1 MSFRAFL
8 AICLC
13 RLLRGFSRLVHRG
26 GTAMPGQWALKVCP
40 NLLSILARG
49 VKTVAITGT
58 NGKTTTARMIE
69 EGFAEQG
76 KNYFANRSGANL
88 LSGITTEFV
97 MNSTLFGK
105 CRKEYAVIECDEAA
119 AVKVFPQ
126 LKPQVVIVMNLF
138 RDQLDR
144 YGEVTHTLA
153 NIRTALASLPEPITL
168 CLNADCSLTASLA
181 GNLNHKARFFGID
194 KGAVPSGK
202 KSELSDAS
210 HCIRCKTEYEY
221 DYITYGHLGGF
232 RCLKCGYR
240 RAKADYAVTDVAQQR
255 ADGSSIVIRAN
266 GKSYLAEVN
275 LPALYNVY
283 NAIGA
288 IAAMTEMGLTTEAA
302 ISAVASFKCGFGRME
317 DFALGKGGAKVMLA
331 KNPAG
336 FNQLLSF
343 LQNIPDKFVLVLCLN
358 DRGADGTDISW
369 IWDAEFETLLS
380 LGDKLR
386 RVTLSGTR
394 AWEIYLRLKYAGLPV
409 DRLYV
414 ERDYA
419 ALTARLAQSELP
431 VFIMPTYTA
440 LLDFRPHLLRQCGGS
455 EFWEG

>member
-26 GTAMPGQWALKVCP
+26 GTAMPGQWALRVCP

-69 EGFAEQG
+69 EGFARQG

-105 CRKEYAVIECDEAA
+105 CKKEYAVIECDEAA

-126 LKPQVVIVMNLF
+126 LKPQVVIVLNLF

-144 YGEVTHTLA
+144 YGEVTHTLS
-153 NIRTALASLPEPITL
+153 NIRTALSSLPEPITL

-181 GNLNHKARFFGID
+181 DDLDHKARFFGID
-194 KGAVPSGK
+194 KGAVLSAK
-202 KSELSDAS
+202 RSELSDAS

-232 RCLKCGYR
+232 RCPKCGYR
-240 RAKADYAVTDVAQQR
+240 RAEADYAVTDVAQQR
-255 ADGSSIVIRAN
+255 ADGSSIVIRAD
-266 GKSYLAEVN
+266 GKRYLAEVN
-275 LPALYNVY
+275 LPALYNIY
-283 NAIGA
+283 NAIAA
-288 IAAMTEMGLTTEAA
+288 IAAMTEMGITTEAA

-317 DFALGKGGAKVMLA
+317 NFALGKGGAKVMLA

-369 IWDAEFETLLS
+369 IWDANFEELCNLAGTLEKVIVS
-380 LGDKLR
+380 GDR
-386 RVTLSGTR
+386 AADMAVRV
-394 AWEIYLRLKYAGLPV
+394 KYAGV
-409 DRLYV
+409 DPRFVTMEHDYERLV
-414 ERDYA
+414 KELETEERPIYM
-419 ALTARLAQSELP
+419 
-431 VFIMPTYTA
+431 IPTYTA
-440 LLDFRPHLLRQCGGS
+440 MLELRETLIRHCGGD
-455 EFWEG
+455 EFWV

>member
-26 GTAMPGQWALKVCP
+26 GTAMPGQWALRVCP

-69 EGFAEQG
+69 EGFARQE

-105 CRKEYAVIECDEAA
+105 CKKEYAVIECDEAA

-126 LKPQVVIVMNLF
+126 LKPQVVIVLNLF

-144 YGEVTHTLA
+144 YGEVTHTLS
-153 NIRTALASLPEPITL
+153 NIRTALSSLPEPITL

-181 GNLNHKARFFGID
+181 DDLDHKARFFGID

-232 RCLKCGYR
+232 RCPKCGYR
-240 RAKADYAVTDVAQQR
+240 RAEADYAVTDAAQQR
-255 ADGSSIVIRAN
+255 ADGSSIVIRAD
-266 GKSYLAEVN
+266 GKRYLAEVN
-275 LPALYNVY
+275 LPALYNIY
-283 NAIGA
+283 NAIAA
-288 IAAMTEMGLTTEAA
+288 IAAMTEMGITTEAA

-317 DFALGKGGAKVMLA
+317 NFALGKGGAKVMLA

-369 IWDAEFETLLS
+369 IWDANFEELCNLAGTLEKVIVS
-380 LGDKLR
+380 GDR
-386 RVTLSGTR
+386 AADMAVRV
-394 AWEIYLRLKYAGLPV
+394 KYAGV
-409 DRLYV
+409 DPRFVTMEHDYERLV
-414 ERDYA
+414 KELETEERPIYM
-419 ALTARLAQSELP
+419 
-431 VFIMPTYTA
+431 IPTYTA
-440 LLDFRPHLLRQCGGS
+440 MLELRETLIRHCGGD
-455 EFWEG
+455 EFWV

>member
-26 GTAMPGQWALKVCP
+26 GTAMPGRWALKLCP

-49 VKTVAITGT
+49 VKIVAITGT
-58 NGKTTTARMIE
+58 NGKTTTARMIDQ
-69 EGFAEQG
+69 GFDDAG
-76 KNYFANRSGANL
+76 MSYFANRSGANL
-88 LSGITTEFV
+88 MSGITTEFV

-105 CRKEYAVIECDEAA
+105 CKKEYAVIECDEAA
-119 AVKVFPQ
+119 AVGVFPQ
-126 LKPQVVIVMNLF
+126 LVPGLVVVTNLF

-144 YGEVTHTLA
+144 YGEVTHTLE
-153 NIRTALASLPEPITL
+153 NIRKALDSIPEPITVL
-168 CLNADCSLTASLA
+168 LNADCSLTSSLQD
-181 GNLNHKARFFGID
+181 GKHTYRFFGID

-232 RCLKCGYR
+232 RCPKCGYCR
-240 RAKADYAVTDVAQQR
+240 TPKPEYAVTDVAAQR
-255 ADGSSIVIRAN
+255 ADGSSVIIRA
-266 GKSYLAEVN
+266 GERKCLAEVN

-288 IAAMTEMGLTTEAA
+288 VAAMAEMGLKLEQ
-302 ISAVASFKCGFGRME
+302 AVAAVGKFKCGFGRME
-317 DFALGKGGAKVMLA
+317 NFALGKAGAKVMLV

-336 FNQLLSF
+336 CNQVLDF
-343 LQNIPDKFVLVLCLN
+343 LQNIGEKFVLVICLN

-369 IWDAEFETLLS
+369 IWDADFEK
-380 LGDKLR
+380 LGDLAGR
-386 RVTLSGTR
+386 LERVIVSGDR
-394 AWEIYLRLKYAGLPV
+394 APDMAVRVKYAGIDPRFV
-409 DRLYV
+409 ET
-414 ERDYA
+414 ERDYEKLVT
-419 ALTARLAQSELP
+419 ALEAEERP
-431 VFIMPTYTA
+431 IYMIPTYTA
-440 LLDFRPHLLRQCGGS
+440 LLELREVLIRHCGGD
-455 EFWEG
+455 EFWV

>member
-26 GTAMPGQWALKVCP
+26 GTAMPGQWALRVCP

-69 EGFAEQG
+69 EGFARQE

-105 CRKEYAVIECDEAA
+105 CKKEYAVIECDEAA

-126 LKPQVVIVMNLF
+126 LKPQVVIVLNLF

-144 YGEVTHTLA
+144 YGEVTHTLS
-153 NIRTALASLPEPITL
+153 NIRTALSSLPEPITL

-181 GNLNHKARFFGID
+181 DDLDHKARFFGID

-232 RCLKCGYR
+232 RCPKCGYR
-240 RAKADYAVTDVAQQR
+240 RAEADYAVTDVAQQR
-255 ADGSSIVIRAN
+255 ADGSSIVIRAD
-266 GKSYLAEVN
+266 GKRYLAEVN
-275 LPALYNVY
+275 LPALYNIY
-283 NAIGA
+283 NAIAA
-288 IAAMTEMGLTTEAA
+288 IAAMTEMGITTEAA

-317 DFALGKGGAKVMLA
+317 NFALGKGGAKVMLA

-369 IWDAEFETLLS
+369 IWDANFEELCNLAGTLEKVIVS
-380 LGDKLR
+380 GDR
-386 RVTLSGTR
+386 AADMAVRV
-394 AWEIYLRLKYAGLPV
+394 KYAGV
-409 DRLYV
+409 DPRFVTMEHDYERLV
-414 ERDYA
+414 KELETEERPIYM
-419 ALTARLAQSELP
+419 
-431 VFIMPTYTA
+431 IPTYTA
-440 LLDFRPHLLRQCGGS
+440 MLELRETLIRHCGGD
-455 EFWEG
+455 EFWV

>member
-26 GTAMPGQWALKVCP
+26 GTAMPGQWALRVCP

-69 EGFAEQG
+69 EGFARQG

-105 CRKEYAVIECDEAA
+105 CKKEYAVIECDEAA

-126 LKPQVVIVMNLF
+126 LKPQVVIVLNLF

-144 YGEVTHTLA
+144 YGEVTHTLS
-153 NIRTALASLPEPITL
+153 NIRTALSSLPEPITL

-181 GNLNHKARFFGID
+181 DDLNHKARFFGID

-221 DYITYGHLGGF
+221 DYITFGHLGGF
-232 RCLKCGYR
+232 RCPKCGYR
-240 RAKADYAVTDVAQQR
+240 RAEADYAVTDAAQQR
-255 ADGSSIVIRAN
+255 ADGSSIVIRAD
-266 GKSYLAEVN
+266 GKRYLAEVN
-275 LPALYNVY
+275 LPALYNIY
-283 NAIGA
+283 NAIAA
-288 IAAMTEMGLTTEAA
+288 IAAMTEMGITTEAA

-317 DFALGKGGAKVMLA
+317 NFALGKGGAKVMLA

-369 IWDAEFETLLS
+369 IWDANFEELCNLAGTLEKVIVS
-380 LGDKLR
+380 GDR
-386 RVTLSGTR
+386 AADMAVRV
-394 AWEIYLRLKYAGLPV
+394 KYAGV
-409 DRLYV
+409 DPRFVTMEHDYERLV
-414 ERDYA
+414 KELETEERPIYM
-419 ALTARLAQSELP
+419 
-431 VFIMPTYTA
+431 IPTYTA
-440 LLDFRPHLLRQCGGS
+440 MLELRETLIRHCGGD
-455 EFWEG
+455 EFWV

>member
-26 GTAMPGQWALKVCP
+26 GTAMPGQWALRVCP

-58 NGKTTTARMIE
+58 NGKTTTARMVE
-69 EGFAEQG
+69 QGFAEQG

-105 CRKEYAVIECDEAA
+105 CKKEYAVIECDEAA

-126 LKPQVVIVMNLF
+126 LKPQVVIVLNLF

-181 GNLNHKARFFGID
+181 GDLNHRARFFGID
-194 KGAVPSGK
+194 KGAVLSAK
-202 KSELSDAS
+202 RSELSDAS

-232 RCLKCGYR
+232 RCPKCGYR
-240 RAKADYAVTDVAQQR
+240 RAEADYAVTDVAQQR

-266 GKSYLAEVN
+266 GKRYLVEVN
-275 LPALYNVY
+275 LPALYNIY
-283 NAIGA
+283 NAIAA
-288 IAAMTEMGLTTEAA
+288 IAAMTEMGITTEAA

-317 DFALGKGGAKVMLA
+317 NFALGKGGAKVMLA

-369 IWDAEFETLLS
+369 IWDANFEELCNLAGTLEKVIVS
-380 LGDKLR
+380 GDR
-386 RVTLSGTR
+386 AADMAVRV
-394 AWEIYLRLKYAGLPV
+394 KYAGV
-409 DRLYV
+409 DPRFVTIEHDYERLV
-414 ERDYA
+414 KELESEERPIYM
-419 ALTARLAQSELP
+419 
-431 VFIMPTYTA
+431 IPTYTA
-440 LLDFRPHLLRQCGGS
+440 MLELRETLIRHCGGD
-455 EFWEG
+455 EFWV

>member
-26 GTAMPGQWALKVCP
+26 GTAMPGQWALRVCP

-69 EGFAEQG
+69 EGFARQG

-105 CRKEYAVIECDEAA
+105 CKKEYAVIECDEAA

-126 LKPQVVIVMNLF
+126 LKPQVVIVLNLF

-144 YGEVTHTLA
+144 YGAVTHTLS
-153 NIRTALASLPEPITL
+153 NIRTALSSLPEPITL

-181 GNLNHKARFFGID
+181 DDLDHKARFFGID

-232 RCLKCGYR
+232 RCPKCGYR
-240 RAKADYAVTDVAQQR
+240 RAEADYAVTDAAQQR
-255 ADGSSIVIRAN
+255 ADGSSIVIRAD
-266 GKSYLAEVN
+266 GKRYLAEVN
-275 LPALYNVY
+275 LPALYNIY
-283 NAIGA
+283 NAIAA
-288 IAAMTEMGLTTEAA
+288 IAAMTEMGITTEAA

-317 DFALGKGGAKVMLA
+317 NFALGKGGAKVMLA

-369 IWDAEFETLLS
+369 IWDANFEELCNLAGTLEKVIVS
-380 LGDKLR
+380 GDR
-386 RVTLSGTR
+386 AADMAVRV
-394 AWEIYLRLKYAGLPV
+394 KYAGV
-409 DRLYV
+409 DPRFVTMEHDYERLV
-414 ERDYA
+414 KELETEERPIYM
-419 ALTARLAQSELP
+419 
-431 VFIMPTYTA
+431 IPTYTA
-440 LLDFRPHLLRQCGGS
+440 MLELRETLIRHCGGD
-455 EFWEG
+455 EFWV